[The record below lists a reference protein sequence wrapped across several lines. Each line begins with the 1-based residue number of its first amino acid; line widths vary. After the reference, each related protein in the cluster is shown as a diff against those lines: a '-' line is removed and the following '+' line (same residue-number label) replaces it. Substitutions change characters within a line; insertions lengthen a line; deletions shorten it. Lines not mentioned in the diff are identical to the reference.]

1 MDSEQGMKVTSGH
14 TYFCRIAEQLWTSRR
29 AVLSRPLVHHPA
41 GHSLFASRVMWF
53 YKAPEPIGADINK
66 LQSRLSKISEEISQ
80 NGAAKTL

>member
-1 MDSEQGMKVTSGH
+1 MEVALRH
-14 TYFCRIAEQLWTSRR
+14 TYFCLIAEQLWTSRR

-41 GHSLFASRVMWF
+41 GYSLFAPGVTWF
-53 YKAPEPIGADINK
+53 YKAPDPIGADINK